1 MTEGE
6 ILLLDDDAD
15 IVNVFS
21 MAFANVN
28 MKVTGFSSPNAAVEY
43 FSKNAELIRLVI
55 SDIRMPEMNGFEFAY
70 KVREINPKVKVLL
83 ITAFEHG
90 DLETAGIHSSPTLL
104 IDEFLKKPILP
115 SKLIEA
121 AIRHLS
127 MAAQNA

>member
-1 MTEGE
+1 VTEGE

-15 IVNVFS
+15 IVNVFT
-21 MAFANVN
+21 MAFAKPNL
-28 MKVTGFSSPNAAVEY
+28 KVTGFSSPNAAFEY
-43 FSKNAELIRLVI
+43 YAKNADVIRLVI
-55 SDIRMPEMNGFEFAY
+55 SDIRMPEMNGFEFAH

-90 DLETAGIHSSPTLL
+90 DLETAGIHSSPTLQ

>member
-6 ILLLDDDAD
+6 ILLLDDDVD

-21 MAFANVN
+21 MAFANMN
-28 MKVTGFSSPNAAVEY
+28 LKVTGFSSPNSAFEY
-43 FSKNAELIRLVI
+43 YSKNAEAIRLII

-70 KVREINPKVKVLL
+70 KVKEIYPKVKVLL
-83 ITAFEHG
+83 ITAYEHG
-90 DLETAGIHSSPTLL
+90 DLESAGIYSSPTLQ

-121 AIRHLS
+121 ALRHLS
-127 MAAQNA
+127 MPSQST